1 MEIWQLILIII
12 VLFILIHFIFK
23 ATKFIFKL
31 IIALIIAGGIYY
43 LLR

>member
-12 VLFILIHFIFK
+12 VLFILINFVFK
-23 ATKFIFKL
+23 TAKFILKL
-31 IIALIIAGGIYY
+31 IMALIIAGVIYY